1 MKAALP
7 PSSPFPRKRAL
18 QVLGFESRLILPLA
32 KVQSV
37 ALFGTALDL
46 SSSLVLTKKD
56 GSESML
62 VFPGQRMATLQPL
75 QILIRQLAVLAAK
88 EAQDDA

>member
-1 MKAALP
+1 M
-7 PSSPFPRKRAL
+7 
-18 QVLGFESRLILPLA
+18 

-56 GSESML
+56 GGELML
-62 VFPGQRMATLQPL
+62 VFPGQRMAALQPL